1 MINRKIIL
9 SVFITLAVFF
19 TICLIYAHYE
29 YKQLKV
35 KAIEIASKDIPE
47 EFDRKK
53 IYTTSGVGGGAFE
66 MFIRFF
72 VQPEIVVLKL
82 RKVK

>member
-53 IYTTSGVGGGAFE
+53 I
-66 MFIRFF
+66 
-72 VQPEIVVLKL
+72 
-82 RKVK
+82 